1 MSNGERAK
9 ERKRKH
15 VCSGKRRAAGEE
27 EEKSSKN
34 AQNGRW
40 PLIFYKY
47 FDDNAN
53 CTSFIWTDNIDF

>member
-1 MSNGERAK
+1 MEKEAK
-9 ERKRKH
+9 P
-15 VCSGKRRAAGEE
+15 AEE
-27 EEKSSKN
+27 EEESRKN